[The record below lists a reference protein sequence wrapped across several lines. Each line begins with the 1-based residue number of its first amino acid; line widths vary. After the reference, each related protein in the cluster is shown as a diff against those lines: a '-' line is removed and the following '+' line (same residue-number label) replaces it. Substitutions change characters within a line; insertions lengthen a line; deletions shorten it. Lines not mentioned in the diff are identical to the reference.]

1 MSGSLQIKNGKY
13 YAVISYKNDQ
23 GKRKQKWVNTNLE
36 PKGNKR
42 KAEDFLNKL
51 LAKGT
56 DFSEE
61 KTDMLF
67 CDYMKSWVER
77 QKGKVEDST
86 MQGYLNVLD
95 KHVYP
100 YFSAKKVK
108 LSEISAKDISKY
120 YSCKMNEGLS
130 PSTIKKH
137 HANIRKCLQCA
148 VVDELITINY
158 ADRVELPKIE
168 QYNAS
173 FFDAEQIKTVLEKAK
188 GSDIEHIIILCV
200 YYGLRRSEVL
210 GLKWDA
216 VNFTDNTIRI
226 CNTVTYMYGM
236 CEKERTKNKASNRTL
251 PLIPAVREY
260 LLSLKEQQKKDKAF
274 FGNCYQDSDYICIK
288 KDGGRITP
296 YAASHKFSEFLK
308 RNSLPHIRLHDLRH
322 SCASLLIAQG
332 VDIKIIQEW
341 LGHSS
346 IATTGN
352 IYGHLQFKQKISTG
366 IVLENLLAE
375 NALEKC

>member
-1 MSGSLQIKNGKY
+1 MTGSLQIKGGKY
-13 YAVISYKNDQ
+13 YAVISYKNET
-23 GKRKQKWVNTNLE
+23 GKRKQKWIGANLTV
-36 PKGNKR
+36 KGNKR
-42 KAEDFLNKL
+42 RAEDFLQKV
-51 LAKGT
+51 LAQSIGMAET
-56 DFSEE
+56 VPDI
-61 KTDMLF
+61 LF
-67 CDYMKSWVER
+67 CDYMKLWANM
-77 QKGKVEDST
+77 QKAKVEEST
-86 MQGYLNVLD
+86 WQGYQNVIN

-100 YFSAKKVK
+100 YFSAKKMKLRDLSAGSISEYYHFK
-108 LSEISAKDISKY
+108 LS
-120 YSCKMNEGLS
+120 EGLS

-137 HANIRKCLQCA
+137 HANIRKCLQYA
-148 VVDELITINY
+148 LTEDLISVNY
-158 ADRVELPKIE
+158 ADRVELPKAE

-173 FFDAEQIKTVLEKAK
+173 FFDAQQIKILLEKAK

-216 VNFTDNTIRI
+216 VNFNDNTIRI
-226 CNTVTYMYGM
+226 CNTVTYMKNI

-260 LLSLKEQQKKDKAF
+260 LTKLKEHQSENRSL
-274 FGNCYQDSDYICIK
+274 FGNSYYDSAYICVK
-288 KDGGRITP
+288 KDGSRITP
-296 YAASHKFSEFLK
+296 YAASSKFSSFLK
-308 RNSLPHIRLHDLRH
+308 RNRLPHIRLHDLRH

-366 IVLENLLAE
+366 TVLENLLA
-375 NALEKC
+375 

>member
-13 YAVISYKNDQ
+13 YAVISYKNEQ

-36 PKGNKR
+36 AKGNKR

-51 LAKGT
+51 LANDA
-56 DFSEE
+56 DFSEG
-61 KTDMLF
+61 KSDVLF

-77 QKGKVEDST
+77 QKGKVEVST
-86 MQGYLNVLD
+86 QQGYLNVLN

-100 YFSAKKVK
+100 YFSTKKIK
-108 LSEISAKDISKY
+108 LRELSAKDISKY
-120 YSCKMNEGLS
+120 YTHKMNEGLS

-148 VVDELITINY
+148 VVEELIPINY

-173 FFDAEQIKTVLEKAK
+173 FFDSEQIKVVLEKAK
-188 GSDIEHIIILCV
+188 GTEIEHIIILCV

-210 GLKWDA
+210 GLKWNA
-216 VNFTDNTIRI
+216 INFNDNTIRI
-226 CNTVTYMYGM
+226 YNTVTYMYTM
-236 CEKERTKNKASNRTL
+236 CEKERTKNTSSNRTL
-251 PLIPAVREY
+251 PLIPIVREY
-260 LLSLKEQQKKDKAF
+260 LLSLKKKQEENRKL
-274 FGNCYQDSDYICIK
+274 FGNCYQESDYICVQT
-288 KDGGRITP
+288 DGSRITP
-296 YAASHKFSEFLK
+296 HSASHRFSNFLK
-308 RNSLPHIRLHDLRH
+308 NNGFPHIRLHDLRH

-366 IVLENLLAE
+366 IVLENLLA
-375 NALEKC
+375 